1 MDLTQLS
8 ELLCSF
14 TTISTGLGYR
24 EQGTA
29 HVETRNEE
37 RRRDQRCCSIST
49 HQSTQQHTALSS
61 QHTASRIVSHH
72 VKYFDR
78 CRNLE
83 TELPLRRT
91 FRACT
96 VYSGLNQSSSLWRV
110 ERYKYHFD
118 SLFCQGMI
126 VLKSKTTATS
136 QGYAPD
142 V

>member
-1 MDLTQLS
+1 MFFHYNL
-8 ELLCSF
+8 
-14 TTISTGLGYR
+14 YR
-24 EQGTA
+24 PGVQGTGNS
-29 HVETRNEE
+29 TCGDKE
-37 RRRDQRCCSIST
+37 RRKEKRSKMLFD
-49 HQSTQQHTALSS
+49 QHTPEHIATHSS
-61 QHTASRIVSHH
+61 QLAAHSIPESRIVSHH